1 MTHVSIKLPWFLLF
15 YSLSLSRMK
24 WFPVFDSRSACSYM
38 PPRAESDFRWMMSLS
53 MNKMNGALNLSD
65 HFPFFFV
72 FLSVSLIL
80 SGLCSPVFF
89 VVNCDTLIRRKIVK
103 GRELGQV
110 SETDVRFA
118 IPQQGKWQV
127 NWKREKRERERS
139 RLSTSRVARTN
150 TRTVFDAR
158 GKNYHSSSIFAIES
172 RVQSILSNAGGGGW
186 K

>member
-1 MTHVSIKLPWFLLF
+1 
-15 YSLSLSRMK
+15 MK

-38 PPRAESDFRWMMSLS
+38 PPRAESAFRWMMSLS

-65 HFPFFFV
+65 HFPYFFFV

-80 SGLCSPVFF
+80 SGVCSPVFF

-118 IPQQGKWQV
+118 VPQQGKWQV
-127 NWKREKRERERS
+127 NWKRGKRKEREEP
-139 RLSTSRVARTN
+139 
-150 TRTVFDAR
+150 TVDFKGCAHKHPNSFR
-158 GKNYHSSSIFAIES
+158 RQGQKLPQFKYLCHWKPRAIHL
-172 RVQSILSNAGGGGW
+172 I
-186 K
+186 